1 MRLPPILSL
10 TSFAALFSMTI
21 SVAADTT
28 PAPLSLHDCIDL
40 ALVRNLRHLSER
52 RDVERVRAQLSA
64 AQSPFELNAN
74 ADFTLPSYNEQRDT
88 FDDVAL
94 LSRIREESTNYRYEG
109 RVVLSQRVRNLG
121 EFSISSGGIRTQV
134 NSNRRQ
140 DFLDY
145 TGNVR
150 FGYSQD
156 LLATSDEEIRVKQ
169 AELSFSRSR
178 SNLDRQQLFLEAEV
192 TSSYYNLV
200 ESIRRLDIEKQ
211 QLEQAEAS
219 HVLAQRKYEIGLIA
233 EVETLRLL
241 VAKLN
246 AEASYAGAETV
257 IERRRDELRQ
267 VLGMEMTV
275 PLEVDTTV
283 TYEHIPIDEALAI
296 EVGLRQRTD
305 LRDTEIRQHLDKLE
319 LEQIGKRL
327 GPSAVLNVGATL
339 QGRGAD
345 LEYIPQNF
353 ERSLVSARIDLR
365 MPLLDGGDRRGAVRQ
380 AEIALEQ
387 SQLSEEMQR
396 QQIIREIRNSVRD
409 AGQTERQIEI
419 RRTALEVAERQHQVE
434 DARFQLGIGD
444 SQELLDAQT
453 SVTSARIAHLT
464 SIINYQRALGELRVT
479 TMADLSQLVADTDQ

>member
-1 MRLPPILSL
+1 
-10 TSFAALFSMTI
+10 MTI

-178 SNLDRQQLFLEAEV
+178 SNLDRQQLFLEA
-192 TSSYYNLV
+192 
-200 ESIRRLDIEKQ
+200 
-211 QLEQAEAS
+211 
-219 HVLAQRKYEIGLIA
+219 
-233 EVETLRLL
+233 
-241 VAKLN
+241 
-246 AEASYAGAETV
+246 
-257 IERRRDELRQ
+257 
-267 VLGMEMTV
+267 
-275 PLEVDTTV
+275 
-283 TYEHIPIDEALAI
+283 
-296 EVGLRQRTD
+296 
-305 LRDTEIRQHLDKLE
+305 
-319 LEQIGKRL
+319 
-327 GPSAVLNVGATL
+327 
-339 QGRGAD
+339 
-345 LEYIPQNF
+345 
-353 ERSLVSARIDLR
+353 
-365 MPLLDGGDRRGAVRQ
+365 
-380 AEIALEQ
+380 
-387 SQLSEEMQR
+387 
-396 QQIIREIRNSVRD
+396 
-409 AGQTERQIEI
+409 
-419 RRTALEVAERQHQVE
+419 
-434 DARFQLGIGD
+434 
-444 SQELLDAQT
+444 
-453 SVTSARIAHLT
+453 
-464 SIINYQRALGELRVT
+464 
-479 TMADLSQLVADTDQ
+479 